1 MNVQHTK
8 IDQKNVDQTT
18 DLKALNNGFPVFDFL
33 KYGLIAIT
41 ISTVLALASIFFIF
55 SKGFSLGQDF
65 TGGTTVEISL
75 SQSVSMDQIRAT
87 LQDAGYTDATVQQY
101 NAANLKQ
108 QDIIITLPAKEAS
121 ATESVSENSLAQNLV
136 QLFDRQIDPNAT
148 IKRVEFVGP
157 TVGDELA
164 TNGTLA
170 IIASLVGIMIYLALR
185 FEWRFGAGA
194 VIGLAHDVLITC
206 GYLALFQRPIDLT
219 IIAALLS
226 IIGYSLNDTIVVFD
240 RIRENFRK
248 IDTTPYNIVNIS
260 LTQTLRRTLITS
272 ATTFIVVII
281 LYIFGGPMLQ
291 GFSETLAIGIV
302 LGTVSSIYVSAY
314 LAYKFGIQKKHFAQN
329 KIKPEGADFD
339 MSQFR

>member
-1 MNVQHTK
+1 MNVKQDK
-8 IDQKNVDQTT
+8 IDQKK
-18 DLKALNNGFPVFDFL
+18 DLKTLNNGYPVFDFL
-33 KYGLIAIT
+33 KYGFIAIT
-41 ISTVLALASIFFIF
+41 ISTLLVIASLFFIF
-55 SKGFSLGQDF
+55 SKGFALGQDF
-65 TGGTTVEISL
+65 TGGTTVEITL
-75 SQSVSMDQIRAT
+75 SQSISMDQIRET
-87 LQDAGYTDATVQQY
+87 LQTAGYKEATVQQY
-101 NAANLKQ
+101 NAKNLEQ
-108 QDIIITLPAKEAS
+108 QDIIITLPATKQNEVES
-121 ATESVSENSLAQNLV
+121 ITENNLAQNLV
-136 QLFDRQIDPNAT
+136 DLFDEKLDPDAT

-170 IIASLVGIMIYLALR
+170 IIASLVGIMLYVGFR
-185 FEWRFGAGA
+185 FEWRFGTSA

-248 IDTTPYNIVNIS
+248 LDASPYDVVNVS

-272 ATTFIVVII
+272 GTTLIVVII

-291 GFSETLAIGIV
+291 GFSETLSIGII
-302 LGTVSSIYVSAY
+302 LGTLSSIYVSAY
-314 LAYKFGIQKKHFAQN
+314 LAYQFGVKKAHFMQN

-339 MSQFR
+339 MSQLN

>member
-1 MNVQHTK
+1 MNEK
-8 IDQKNVDQTT
+8 QTQST
-18 DLKALNNGFPVFDFL
+18 YDVKALNHGSPVFDFL
-33 KYGLIAIT
+33 KYGKIAVL
-41 ISTVLALASIFFIF
+41 ISTLLVLISLFFIF
-55 SKGFSLGQDF
+55 FKGFALGQDF
-65 TGGTTVEISL
+65 TGGTTVEVSL
-75 SQSVSMDQIRAT
+75 NQSVSMDQIRET
-87 LQDAGYTDATVQQY
+87 LHVAGYEDATVQQY
-101 NAANLKQ
+101 NAKNAQQ
-108 QDIIITLPAKEAS
+108 QDIIITLPTKEANS
-121 ATESVSENSLAQNLV
+121 AESVSDNSLAQNIM
-136 QLFDRQIDPNAT
+136 QLLNDKLNADAT
-148 IKRVEFVGP
+148 LKRVEFVGP

-170 IIASLVGIMIYLALR
+170 IIASLVGIMLYVGFR
-185 FEWRFGAGA
+185 FEWRFGTSA

-206 GYLALFQRPIDLT
+206 GYLALFQRPLDLT

-248 IDTTPYNIVNIS
+248 LDAKPYDVVNIS

-272 ATTFIVVII
+272 GTTLIVVII

-302 LGTVSSIYVSAY
+302 LGTLSSIYVSAY
-314 LAYKFGIQKKHFAQN
+314 LAYLFGVKKAHFLQN

-339 MSQFR
+339 MSQLR

>member
-1 MNVQHTK
+1 MNVKQ
-8 IDQKNVDQTT
+8 DQINN
-18 DLKALNNGFPVFDFL
+18 LNALNHGYPVFDFL
-33 KYGLIAIT
+33 KYGFIAIS
-41 ISTVLALASIFFIF
+41 ISTILALISIFFIF
-55 SKGFSLGQDF
+55 YKGFFLGQDF

-75 SQSVSMDQIRAT
+75 SQSVTMDKIRST
-87 LQDAGYTDATVQQY
+87 LQESGYTDATVQQY
-101 NAANLKQ
+101 NTKNLER
-108 QDIIITLPAKEAS
+108 QDIIITLPATNDNA
-121 ATESVSENSLAQNLV
+121 AQSVSENSLAQNLI
-136 QLFDRQIDPNAT
+136 QLFDNKVDPDAT

-170 IIASLVGIMIYLALR
+170 VIASLVGIMLYLAFR
-185 FEWRFGAGA
+185 FEWRFGTGA

-206 GYLALFQRPIDLT
+206 GYLALFQRPIDLN

-248 IDTTPYNIVNIS
+248 IDAKPYDVVNIS

-272 ATTFIVVII
+272 ATTLVVVII

-291 GFSETLAIGIV
+291 GFSETLAIGII
-302 LGTVSSIYVSAY
+302 LGTISSIYVSAY
-314 LAYKFGIQKKHFAQN
+314 LSYKFGVQKKHFMQN

-339 MSQFR
+339 MSKLR